1 VTNDPPA
8 GRRLIDEVRR
18 LGLETAAE
26 VAHRFSR
33 LVAPLDTGRDGR
45 LDRLAGDVAEAMAA
59 MVRVIQDLA
68 ELAGDA
74 VRGDRDGERLEVAVP
89 DPGGEGTATLWVH
102 NTTAAPATVTLEAS
116 DLVGTMGRIPS
127 IAVTFEPRSLGTVPA
142 GTSRSATVLVRT
154 HPGARPGDYHGVIT
168 GVGTPGGVVALRV
181 LVGPDR

>member
-45 LDRLAGDVAEAMAA
+45 LDRLAGDVTEAMTA
-59 MVRVIQDLA
+59 MVRVVQDLA

-74 VRGDRDGERLEVAVP
+74 TRGDSGGERLEVAVS

-102 NTTAAPATVTLEAS
+102 NTTLTPATVTLEAS

-127 IAVTFEPRSLGTVPA
+127 IAVFFEPRSLETVPA

-154 HPGARPGDYHGVIT
+154 HPGVRPGDYHGVVT
-168 GVGTPGGVVALRV
+168 GVGTPGAVLALRV